1 MEDLDLNEKLA
12 LAHFYQAG
20 VLNNEERK
28 TKVNELL
35 KKFTYGQLSL
45 LLKIPKT
52 TLFNWANPESKAG
65 YYYNEMAETDDKTEI
80 INSIEKEVKKKFI
93 HNTYQGKDNT
103 EFRKMAAVNTKLKT
117 ALDLLRDI
125 IKVENKIGEA
135 ILKKIKVEVQRLN
148 GKWMV
153 FGLGGVTDVAK

>member
-1 MEDLDLNEKLA
+1 MEELNTNEKLA
-12 LAHFYQAG
+12 LAHFYQIG
-20 VLNNEERK
+20 ILNEEERK
-28 TKVNELL
+28 VKIKELL
-35 KKFTYGQLSL
+35 KTFTYGQLSL

-103 EFRKMAAVNTKLKT
+103 EFRKMAATNTKLKT

-125 IKVENKIGEA
+125 PKIENKIGDT
-135 ILKKIKVEVQRLN
+135 ILGKIKEEVKRLN
-148 GKWMV
+148 GK
-153 FGLGGVTDVAK
+153 